1 MTDVDQVARA
11 APAVPAET
19 NRERVSRRQ
28 VDKFAE
34 RRAQL
39 ADAAL
44 QTLAELGYARTSLR
58 EIAQN
63 SQFSH
68 GVLHYYFSDKED
80 LITHCVRQYEAACVT
95 RYDEIVATAASA
107 GELKREF
114 SAAMAQTLRTDA
126 PMHRLWYD
134 LRNQS
139 LFEESFRADVLE
151 IDQRR
156 EEMIWRVISRYAS
169 FAGVT
174 VSWSPSGGVRASW
187 TDCSSRRCCITWPVR
202 WTRPATWR
210 RTWCGCSIPSSDA
223 IRRRPGR
230 RAWPGPACAWV
241 IQVVEDEMG
250 LLPGSTG
257 ILQQAGGAQGVA
269 QVGQGHGCRHRD
281 GEPGPEQHLRGGR
294 TDPRRR
300 CTRLARRV
308 HR

>member
-1 MTDVDQVARA
+1 VTV
-11 APAVPAET
+11 AET

-28 VDKFAE
+28 VDKFSE

-95 RYDEIVATAASA
+95 RYDEIVATAGSA
-107 GELKREF
+107 EELKREF

-139 LFEESFRADVLE
+139 LFDEKFRPDVTE
-151 IDQRR
+151 IDQSLQR
-156 EEMIWRVISRYAS
+156 MIWRIVDKYAELS
-169 FAGVT
+169 QAPLAASPELAYALLDGVFQRALHNEDAPFAQ
-174 VSWSPSGGVRASW
+174 RAY
-187 TDCSSRRCCITWPVR
+187 V
-202 WTRPATWR
+202 
-210 RTWCGCSIPSSDA
+210 
-223 IRRRPGR
+223 
-230 RAWPGPACAWV
+230 
-241 IQVVEDEMG
+241 
-250 LLPGSTG
+250 
-257 ILQQAGGAQGVA
+257 
-269 QVGQGHGCRHRD
+269 
-281 GEPGPEQHLRGGR
+281 
-294 TDPRRR
+294 
-300 CTRLARRV
+300 
-308 HR
+308 